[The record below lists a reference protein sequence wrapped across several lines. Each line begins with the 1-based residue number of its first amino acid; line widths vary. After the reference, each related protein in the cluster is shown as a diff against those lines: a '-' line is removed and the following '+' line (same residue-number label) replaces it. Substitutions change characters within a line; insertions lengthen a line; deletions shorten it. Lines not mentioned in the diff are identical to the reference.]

1 MATPIISFPKS
12 PSNNQEISIDGRK
25 WVYKLSIPGW
35 VCSQIGSGGVVFIAS
50 ETAPFVNLYKAGD
63 RWFNTSTGIEYVLIN
78 DGDDKYW
85 VNVYTTPHN
94 HSISN
99 INGLQTILNLKTQ
112 FYYRSTPPSNPNVGD
127 RWMDSSTGYEYIYVY
142 DGTGYQWMQPTVE
155 ADPYSGSIKGNTV
168 SVASS
173 SYSMISTDYYVG
185 VDYAGIVT
193 ITLPNNPDD
202 GKMVVIKD
210 ESGNAGSISRYITIV
225 PFDNTDTIDNDSS
238 AIININNGGVDLI
251 YRNGWRII

>member
-1 MATPIISFPKS
+1 MTIPIASFPKS

-25 WVYKLSIPGW
+25 WIYKLSIPGW

-50 ETAPFVNLYKAGD
+50 ETAPSVNLYKAGD

-85 VNVYTTPHN
+85 VNVYTTPHS

-99 INGLQTILNLKTQ
+99 INDLQTILNLKTQ
-112 FYYRSTPPSNPNVGD
+112 FYYRATSPSNPNIGD
-127 RWMDSSTGYEYIYVY
+127 RWMHSVTGYEYIYVY
-142 DGTGYQWMQPTVE
+142 DGTGYQWMQPTVNF
-155 ADPYSGSIKGNTV
+155 GSIKVNTV
-168 SVASS
+168 SVTTS

-185 VDYAGIVT
+185 VNYAGIAT
-193 ITLPNNPDD
+193 ITLPDSPDE

-210 ESGNAGSISRYITIV
+210 ESGNASSPASYIEILPYDISDI
-225 PFDNTDTIDNDSS
+225 IDNYSS
-238 AIININNGGVDLI
+238 AIIDIDNGGIDLI

>member
-1 MATPIISFPKS
+1 MAIPITSFPRA
-12 PSNNQEISIDGRK
+12 PSNNQEVSIDGRK

-50 ETAPFVNLYKAGD
+50 ETAPSVNLYKAGD

-78 DGDDKYW
+78 DENDKYW
-85 VNVYTTPHN
+85 VNVYTTPHS

-112 FYYRSTPPSNPNVGD
+112 FYYRTSPPSNPNIGD
-127 RWMDSSTGYEYIYVY
+127 RWMDSVTGDEYIYVY
-142 DGTGYQWMQPTVE
+142 DGSSYQWMQPTVN
-155 ADPYSGSIKGNTV
+155 PYFGSIKGNTV
-168 SVASS
+168 SVTTS

-185 VDYAGIVT
+185 VNYAGIVT
-193 ITLPNNPDD
+193 ITLPESPDE

-210 ESGNAGSISRYITIV
+210 ESGNASAPAMYIEIIPHDIS
-225 PFDNTDTIDNDSS
+225 DTIDNNSS
-238 AIININNGGVDLI
+238 AIINTDDGVVDLI

>member
-1 MATPIISFPKS
+1 MAIPITSFPRS
-12 PSNNQEISIDGRK
+12 PSNNQEVSIDGRK

-50 ETAPFVNLYKAGD
+50 ETAPSVNLYKAGD

-85 VNVYTTPHN
+85 VNVYTTPHS

-112 FYYRSTPPSNPNVGD
+112 FYYSTSPPSNPNIGD
-127 RWMDSSTGYEYIYVY
+127 RWMDSVTEDEYIFVY
-142 DGTGYQWMQPTVE
+142 DGTSYQWMQPTVN
-155 ADPYSGSIKGNTV
+155 PKGNTV
-168 SVASS
+168 SVTTS
-173 SYSMISTDYYVG
+173 SYSVISTDYYVG
-185 VDYAGIVT
+185 VNYAGIVT
-193 ITLPNNPDD
+193 ITLPESPDE

-210 ESGNAGSISRYITIV
+210 ESGNASDPDMYIEIIPHDIS
-225 PFDNTDTIDNDSS
+225 DTIDNNSS
-238 AIININNGGVDLI
+238 AIIDIDNGVVDLI